1 VTRDDTVVFSDTTVA
16 ICVFLILLVPVAA
29 AGLSLIST
37 GLNRS
42 RSAAHGMLMSLCV
55 CSVAILVYFASG
67 FSWQGF
73 SGGPAHVVNAGGKAW
88 NWLGAGPL
96 FLRGFEFSDS
106 PRSLT
111 LLLQMFSVALA
122 SIIPAASG
130 AERWRIG
137 ASCASTALFAGW
149 TYPVFAHWVCGG
161 GWLAG
166 LGLNFGIG
174 RGFVDPGGASFI
186 HVVGGLTALSVAWL
200 LGPRR
205 GKFAPDG
212 LPAAMPGHN
221 AVIVLFGCLL
231 ALIGWFG
238 LNSAGAILFVGMQP
252 ARSILIAVNTSLS
265 AASGAMAAM
274 VITRVR
280 FGKPDASLT
289 ANGWVSGLV
298 ASSAACAFVKPAEAV
313 IIGMVAGGLVI
324 FAIEVVE
331 LRMGVDD
338 PAGAISV
345 HAAGGIWGVL
355 AVGIFGQFPNQVA
368 NRASSGLP
376 VNGDSGQFLAQL
388 VGVATLIGFV
398 LPLTYSLNWLLDRC
412 LRQRVSLEA
421 ERQGIDLFE
430 LGAGAYPDFVTH
442 REDLRH

>member
-1 VTRDDTVVFSDTTVA
+1 MTSEDPVVFSDSTVA
-16 ICVFLILLVPVAA
+16 ICLFLILLVPFAI

-55 CSVAILVYFASG
+55 CSVAVLVYFACG
-67 FSWQGF
+67 FGWQGF
-73 SGGPAHVVNAGGKAW
+73 SGGPAHIVNAAGKAW

-96 FLRGFEFSDS
+96 FLRDFEFIGS

-122 SIIPAASG
+122 SIIPVASG

-137 ASCASTALFAGW
+137 AACASTALLAGW
-149 TYPVFAHWVCGG
+149 TYPLFAHWVCSG
-161 GWLAG
+161 GWLAE
-166 LGLNFGIG
+166 LGANFGTG

-186 HVVGGLTALSVAWL
+186 HVVGGLTALSIAWL
-200 LGPRR
+200 LGPRH

-231 ALIGWFG
+231 ALIGWLG
-238 LNSAGAILFVGMQP
+238 LNSAGVILFAGMQP

-265 AASGAMAAM
+265 AASAAMAAV

-298 ASSAACAFVKPAEAV
+298 ASSAVCGFVKPAEAV

-355 AVGIFGQFPNQVA
+355 AVGIFGQFPSQAA
-368 NRASSGLP
+368 NH
-376 VNGDSGQFLAQL
+376 DSGQFLAQL

>member
-1 VTRDDTVVFSDTTVA
+1 MTPDNPVEFSDSTVA
-16 ICVFLILLVPVAA
+16 MCVFLILLVPLAV

-42 RSAAHGMLMSLCV
+42 RSAAHAILMSLCV
-55 CSVAILVYFASG
+55 CSVAILVYFVCG
-67 FSWQGF
+67 FAWQGF
-73 SGGPAHVVNAGGKAW
+73 SGGPAHVVKAGGKAW

-96 FLRGFEFSDS
+96 FLRDLDLNGS

-111 LLLQMFSVALA
+111 LLLQMFSVAVA

-137 ASCASTALFAGW
+137 ASCASTALLAGW
-149 TYPVFAHWVCGG
+149 TYPIFAHWVCGG

-166 LGLNFGIG
+166 LGANFGIG

-231 ALIGWFG
+231 ALVGWLG
-238 LNSAGAILFVGMQP
+238 LNSAGALLFAGMQP

-265 AASGAMAAM
+265 GASAAMAAV

-298 ASSAACAFVKPAEAV
+298 ASSAVSGFVKPAEAV
-313 IIGMVAGGLVI
+313 IIGIVAGGLII

-331 LRMGVDD
+331 LRMGLDD

-355 AVGIFGQFPNQVA
+355 AVGIFGQFPNQAA
-368 NRASSGLP
+368 NH
-376 VNGDSGQFLAQL
+376 NSGQFLAQL

-412 LRQRVSLEA
+412 LRQRVPLEA

-430 LGAGAYPDFVTH
+430 LGAGAYPDFVTP

>member
-1 VTRDDTVVFSDTTVA
+1 VTRDDPALFSEPIVA
-16 ICVFLILLVPVAA
+16 FCIVLILLVPLAS

-55 CSVAILVYFASG
+55 SSVALLVYFACGSA
-67 FSWQGF
+67 WQGF
-73 SGGPAHVVNAGGKAW
+73 SDRPAHVLNAAGKAW

-96 FLRGFEFSDS
+96 FLLGFEFGGS
-106 PRSLT
+106 PQSLT
-111 LLLQMFSVALA
+111 LLLQTFSVALA
-122 SIIPAASG
+122 SIIPVASG

-137 ASCASTALFAGW
+137 ASCASTALFAVW
-149 TYPVFAHWVCGG
+149 TYPLFAHWVCGG

-166 LGLNFGIG
+166 LGVNFGIG
-174 RGFVDPGGASFI
+174 RGFVDPGGSSFI
-186 HVVGGLTALSVAWL
+186 HVVGGLTALSLAWL

-221 AVIVLFGCLL
+221 AVIVLFGCML

-238 LNSAGAILFVGMQP
+238 LNSAGAMLFAGMQP
-252 ARSILIAVNTSLS
+252 ARSILIALNTSLS
-265 AASGAMAAM
+265 AAAAAMAAV

-313 IIGMVAGGLVI
+313 IIGMIAGGLVI
-324 FAIEVVE
+324 LAIEVVE

-355 AVGIFGQFPNQVA
+355 AVGIFGQFPN
-368 NRASSGLP
+368 RGSSGLD
-376 VNGDSGQFLAQL
+376 GASGQFLAQL

-412 LRQRVSLEA
+412 LRQRVALEA
-421 ERQGIDLFE
+421 ERQGMDLFE
-430 LGAGAYPDFVTH
+430 LGAGAYPDFVAH